1 MRRTLE
7 ILKEYLP
14 CALFK
19 KLNKYVSCSNDNLT
33 STINWTQFKSAVDK
47 KDTSNCAIQLQ
58 NMFKEL
64 NLSNTNVK
72 TFHLSSNISSQYCM
86 EPTHQRTILM
96 VYDFLIYIYQRN
108 IIASLVKYIL
118 LKDILHKLNT
128 SLLTNTHK
136 GIFSLILKR
145 LNEIVFECVLCAFNG
160 SNYDNYMISNSLII
174 ILTKLNQNI
183 HIFKKGAS
191 ISTIKISIRNNLKRL
206 RNILETGKN
215 TKNVTSLKKKTTAD
229 LWQLNLCIKDIRN
242 LVASNMSLDKI
253 GKLFNLSVSKLC
265 FPYEKATSIRVLK
278 SRGLLISMN
287 TVITILFKIVY
298 YYIL

>member
-96 VYDFLIYIYQRN
+96 VYDFLIYIY
-108 IIASLVKYIL
+108 
-118 LKDILHKLNT
+118 
-128 SLLTNTHK
+128 
-136 GIFSLILKR
+136 
-145 LNEIVFECVLCAFNG
+145 
-160 SNYDNYMISNSLII
+160 
-174 ILTKLNQNI
+174 
-183 HIFKKGAS
+183 
-191 ISTIKISIRNNLKRL
+191 
-206 RNILETGKN
+206 
-215 TKNVTSLKKKTTAD
+215 
-229 LWQLNLCIKDIRN
+229 
-242 LVASNMSLDKI
+242 
-253 GKLFNLSVSKLC
+253 
-265 FPYEKATSIRVLK
+265 
-278 SRGLLISMN
+278 
-287 TVITILFKIVY
+287 
-298 YYIL
+298 

>member
-33 STINWTQFKSAVDK
+33 STINWTQFKSALDK

-174 ILTKLNQNI
+174 ILTKLKQTI

-206 RNILETGKN
+206 RNILETSKN
-215 TKNVTSLKKKTTAD
+215 TTNVINFNKKT
-229 LWQLNLCIKDIRN
+229 LQI
-242 LVASNMSLDKI
+242 
-253 GKLFNLSVSKLC
+253 
-265 FPYEKATSIRVLK
+265 Y
-278 SRGLLISMN
+278 GL
-287 TVITILFKIVY
+287 
-298 YYIL
+298 